1 MKKQS
6 QDTFLALLFLAV
18 PRRFLLFWILLKKLC
33 RRYLPD
39 SGANSAIAYPVSDAE
54 QLSRPDRKPRGEIP
68 RGMPSLKVGPVCFDA
83 ALTSIT
89 YLIKII
95 SIAAQ
100 HQDHIHTPR

>member
-6 QDTFLALLFLAV
+6 QDTFLALLF
-18 PRRFLLFWILLKKLC
+18 P
-33 RRYLPD
+33 RYLAD
-39 SGANSAIAYPVSDAE
+39 LFSSGHCLKSSADATYLILELTSAMVYPVNDAE
-54 QLSRPDRKPRGEIP
+54 QLSLPDRNPRGEIP
-68 RGMPSLKVGPVCFDA
+68 RGMPSLTVGPACFDT

-95 SIAAQ
+95 SIATQ